1 MIDKNWFD
9 LEKCKVVD
17 EVIETG
23 SQELDIKCKK
33 RNFQL
38 YINEHQNHFKDRES
52 LIFIN
57 TDVFLSENDVHIAS
71 YRYDVPLSEKY
82 NIPIKEIKILFQEWL
97 LEEISLEEL
106 KLKIPVLEFL
116 EVYPYYL
123 QGKEGVNEYKLKQ
136 IRNRLNY
143 QPANEYTIA
152 TLKLFDIYKE
162 SKILKSLFP
171 YTSLGR
177 LCLSLGEDT
186 KDDDDYCYFYYTK
199 EKFWLSMKKDS
210 GEYYFN
216 SAEETIVFLEKKF
229 QNL

>member
-9 LEKCKVVD
+9 LEKCRIVD
-17 EVIETG
+17 EYLEEG
-23 SQELDIKCKK
+23 RQELNIKCKK

-38 YINEHQNHFKDRES
+38 YINKHRNHFKDRENQ
-52 LIFIN
+52 IFIN
-57 TDVFLSENDVHIAS
+57 TDIFLSENDVHIAS

-82 NIPIKEIKILFQEWL
+82 NIPFKEIKILFQEWL

-116 EVYPYYL
+116 EVYSYYL
-123 QGKEGVNEYKLKQ
+123 QGKEGVNEYKLEQ
-136 IRNRLNY
+136 IRKRLNH
-143 QPANEYTIA
+143 QPTDEQTIA

-171 YTSLGR
+171 YTSVGR
-177 LCLSLGEDT
+177 LCLSLGEDAGN
-186 KDDDDYCYFYYTK
+186 DYDYCSFYCTK
-199 EKFWLSMKKDS
+199 EKFWLSMNKDNS
-210 GEYYFN
+210 EYCFN
-216 SAEETIVFLEKKF
+216 SAEETIAFLEKKF